1 MQIIIPFA
9 QVEAINPN
17 LPAKNLSDSVSQ
29 YFRCIAVAAQ
39 SFRLNNPEIAI
50 KVITNR
56 RIPSEYESIFSK
68 LGVEVEI
75 RTYSFN
81 PPPQFGNS
89 FRGCFYLFDALM
101 NLDQDALIIDPD
113 VICVK
118 SFDPIKEFFGRKIA
132 VFHPEFEVD
141 KHINGL
147 SPTAASEIYHEYKL
161 ETRKETPK
169 HIGGEAIYVPKKLG
183 DQLLEMIHGLWE
195 WNSNRAISGLRYL
208 TTEEHFLSV
217 LLRDQDTDSLSDI
230 VSRIWTTKTYR
241 AIEGKNKDIDKLYL
255 WHLPSEKNKGFQRIF
270 ALSFE
275 QEQTRFHDKNFYK
288 KNMHLQ
294 NGFVKSKIQYLL
306 MAFHR

>member
-17 LPAKNLSDSVSQ
+17 LRANNLSDSVSQ

-39 SFRLNNPEIAI
+39 SFRLNNPEINI

-56 RIPSEYESIFSK
+56 RIPFEFESIFLK

-75 RTYSFN
+75 RTYGFN

-101 NLDQDALIIDPD
+101 HLDQDSLIIDPD
-113 VICVK
+113 VVCVK
-118 SFDPIKEFFGRKIA
+118 NLDPIKGNFGKKIA
-132 VFHPEFEVD
+132 VFYPEFEVD
-141 KHINGL
+141 KMINGL
-147 SPTAASEIYHEYKL
+147 SPTTASEIYQEYKL
-161 ETRKETPK
+161 ETPKKTPE
-169 HIGGEAIYVPKKLG
+169 HIGGEVIYVPKELG
-183 DQLLEMIHGLWE
+183 VQLLEMIHDLWE
-195 WNSNRAISGLRYL
+195 WNSNRAINGLSYL

-217 LLRDQDTDSLSDI
+217 LLRDQDIDSLSNI

-241 AIEGKNKDIDKLYL
+241 AIEGKNKDIDSLYL
-255 WHLPSEKNKGFQRIF
+255 WHLPSEKIKGFQKIF
-270 ALSFE
+270 ALSFDR
-275 QEQTRFHDKNFYK
+275 EQTKFQDKSFYK

-294 NGFVKSKIQYLL
+294 NGFVKSIIQYLL
-306 MAFHR
+306 MALRR